1 VNHSPATR
9 RMAGLSGCSSIC
21 RATYCPSKWAYHQP
35 RLIPAVESFPPA
47 ELLAPPPRTKGIRKY
62 RCELVFTRALIGARG
77 TRAAGI
83 NKLEFCN

>member
-1 VNHSPATR
+1 VNCSPATR
-9 RMAGLSGCSSIC
+9 RTADFSGCSSIC

-35 RLIPAVESFPPA
+35 RLLPAAESFPPA
-47 ELLAPPPRTKGIRKY
+47 KLLVFAPRTKGIRKY
-62 RCELVFTRALIGARG
+62 RCELAFTRALIGARG